1 MTRTGAYVL
10 LFRLARAERIAVG
23 RLGDVALAHGQYAYV
38 GSAMNGLDARI
49 ERHLRARKQRHW
61 HIDYLLERATV
72 TAVLEFESAIRLEC
86 ELNAR
91 LLLEIRSAQPVRGFG
106 SSDCRCRSHLHYLGR
121 SLPGVREL
129 AATLGG
135 QVRTADPPM

>member
-1 MTRTGAYVL
+1 MTRPGAYVL
-10 LFRLARAERIAVG
+10 LLRLARAERIAVG
-23 RLGDVALAHGQYAYV
+23 RLGDVELVRGEYAYV

-49 ERHLRARKQRHW
+49 ERHLRARKQRRW
-61 HIDYLLERATV
+61 HIDYLLERCTV
-72 TAVLEFESAIRLEC
+72 TGVLEFESATRLEC

-91 LLLEIRSAQPVRGFG
+91 LLIEARSAQPVRGFG

-121 SLPGVREL
+121 SPLGVREL

-135 QVRTADPPM
+135 RVRTANAAR